1 MTGRNKTKPPLY
13 TPRKKKKKIEIVQWG
28 VGEVFDYVLLE
39 KKKKK
44 EEKWPDR
51 KVSGRRRFNAAL
63 MRPRWRVKHRT
74 HLFPPVLSLICSAR
88 LGIGEKTGKKYIA
101 RVMDGKKAI
110 VRMAKSKA
118 QLYMFKGPLWTREAN
133 ILLKTHSA
141 RSWNCQ

>member
-39 KKKKK
+39 KKKKE

-63 MRPRWRVKHRT
+63 MRPR
-74 HLFPPVLSLICSAR
+74 
-88 LGIGEKTGKKYIA
+88 
-101 RVMDGKKAI
+101 
-110 VRMAKSKA
+110 
-118 QLYMFKGPLWTREAN
+118 
-133 ILLKTHSA
+133 
-141 RSWNCQ
+141 